1 MKKNYYAKVLALTV
15 AASMVSVPAFAEE
28 GDGTAVAAQEQKKEG
43 ENEPKVEKIVEK
55 ESEDVAEKGTV
66 EEQEISTYSVEN
78 EEITAAGGALQT
90 GTYILK
96 DNVALNENITIPD
109 GAK

>member
-1 MKKNYYAKVLALTV
+1 MEL
-15 AASMVSVPAFAEE
+15 P
-28 GDGTAVAAQEQKKEG
+28 VAAQEQKKEG

-78 EEITAAGGALQT
+78 EEITAAGGARRQV
-90 GTYILK
+90 YIF
-96 DNVALNENITIPD
+96 
-109 GAK
+109 